1 MSFDKIV
8 EAMIRD
14 AQERGEFDNLSG
26 KGRPIDLTSY
36 FEMPEDVRLAQSILK
51 NAGMTSPE
59 VQLLKEIV
67 ELRQVLAAVMDQKKK
82 DEIQKRLQ
90 EKQIELNLMIERQK
104 RLRREK

>member
-26 KGRPIDLTSY
+26 KGKPFDLTSY

-59 VQLLKEIV
+59 VQLLNEIT
-67 ELRQVLAAVMDQKKK
+67 ELRKVLAVVMDQTKK

-104 RLRREK
+104 RPGREK